1 MSLLVVGSVA
11 IDTVEAPGGR
21 AEDVVGGAALYFSLA
36 ASFFT
41 PLRMVGVVGADFPRA
56 VLDDLA
62 RRGIDLSGVEER
74 PGRTFRWSGRYHED
88 VNIRDTLHLDLGV
101 FGDFR
106 PTLPEAHRD
115 SQYVFLANIDPVLQA
130 AVLEQLHAPGV
141 VGCDTMNHW
150 ISESRPALERL
161 LGRVDMLVI
170 NDEEARLL
178 SGERNIVKSAARI
191 LQMGPHTVLIKR
203 GEYGIIQFSGQSV
216 FAVPAFPLEEVT
228 DPTGAGD
235 CFAGGVMGE
244 LARSGDTSPAGLR
257 RAIAY
262 GSVMG
267 SFVVEDFGPRR
278 LLRLTREDIERRY
291 RQFVSLTDIEGDR
304 GLGG

>member
-11 IDTVEAPGGR
+11 IDSVEAPGGR
-21 AEDVVGGAALYFSLA
+21 ADDVVGGAALYFSLA

-41 PLRMVGVVGADFPRA
+41 PVRMVGVVGPDFPRP

-62 RRGIDLSGVEER
+62 RRGIDLAGVEER

-88 VNIRDTLHLDLGV
+88 VNVRDTLHLDLGV

-106 PTLPEAHRD
+106 PTLPESYRD
-115 SQYVFLANIDPVLQA
+115 SRYVFLANIDPVLQA

-150 ISESRPALERL
+150 IAESRPALERL
-161 LGRVDMLVI
+161 LARVNMLVI
-170 NDEEARLL
+170 NDEEARQL

-191 LQMGPHTVLIKR
+191 LQMGPRAVLIKR
-203 GEYGIIQFSGQSV
+203 GEYGVIQFAGQSV
-216 FAVPAFPLEEVT
+216 FAVPAYPLEEVT

-235 CFAGGVMGE
+235 CFAGGFMGE
-244 LARSGDTSPAGLR
+244 LARSGDASPAGLR
-257 RAIAY
+257 RAIVY

-278 LLRLTREDIERRY
+278 LLQLTREDIDRRY
-291 RQFVSLTDIEGDR
+291 RQFVSLTDID
-304 GLGG
+304 GG

>member
-1 MSLLVVGSVA
+1 MSLLVVGSMA

-21 AEDVVGGAALYFSLA
+21 ADDVVGGAALYFALA

-41 PLRMVGVVGADFPRA
+41 QVRMIGVVGPDFPRG

-62 RRGIDLSGVEER
+62 RRGVDLAGVEER

-88 VNIRDTLHLDLGV
+88 VNVRDTLHLDLGV

-106 PTLPEAHRD
+106 PTVPEVYRD
-115 SQYVFLANIDPVLQA
+115 SRHVFLANIDPVLQTS
-130 AVLEQLHAPGV
+130 VLDQLRAPGV

-150 ISESRPALERL
+150 IVEARPALEQL
-161 LGRVDMLVI
+161 LSRVDLVVI

-191 LQMGPHTVLIKR
+191 LRLGPRAVLIKR
-203 GEYGIIQFSGQSV
+203 GEYGIIQFAGDSV
-216 FAVPAFPLEEVT
+216 FAVPAFPLEDVV

-235 CFAGGVMGE
+235 CFAGGFMGE
-244 LARSGDTSPAGLR
+244 LARAGDLTPAGLR

-267 SFVVEDFGPRR
+267 SFGVEDFGPRR
-278 LLRLTREDIERRY
+278 LLKLTREDVDRRY
-291 RQFVSLTDIEGDR
+291 RQFVSLTDIESGC
-304 GLGG
+304 